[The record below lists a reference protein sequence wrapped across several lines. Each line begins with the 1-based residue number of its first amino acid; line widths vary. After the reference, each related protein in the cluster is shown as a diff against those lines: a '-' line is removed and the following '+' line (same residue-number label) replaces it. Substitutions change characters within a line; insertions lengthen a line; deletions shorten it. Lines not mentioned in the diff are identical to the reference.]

1 MIGYEVLAVVADV
14 VHGPK
19 LPGAGGAIRDRAKST
34 SVSVGSSQ
42 SAQFASATLIGI
54 RSWMCPT
61 SSVELVVITEKVTS
75 QASGSSS
82 ETSGLRYKSKIPAN
96 GRVSPSA
103 G

>member
-1 MIGYEVLAVVADV
+1 M
-14 VHGPK
+14 
-19 LPGAGGAIRDRAKST
+19 
-34 SVSVGSSQ
+34 
-42 SAQFASATLIGI
+42 
-54 RSWMCPT
+54 
-61 SSVELVVITEKVTS
+61 ITEKVTS